1 MSAIKHIPQLM
12 QTECGLCCIAML
24 SRYYG
29 KYMDLN
35 DLRSYLNP
43 GRDGISFGKLV
54 EILEW
59 QDFECKTYKGNAE
72 ILEQIKVPIII
83 YWENKHY
90 AILEKV
96 KNDVFYVVDPALG
109 RIKYS
114 RSDFEKGFSKMFI
127 CAIPGEEFEKKK
139 REKSVWFSYL
149 AFINKPLLF
158 GIIMLSFIS
167 YFFTIVFNSF
177 IQNMI
182 DNTGIIKSMT
192 LWIIFGT
199 ISGYIMVILVNS
211 LMKVFFNTKLFS
223 DFSKSVYKHLTQIDY
238 AFFEMR
244 SFGNLSFSLESIS
257 MVKNLYAEKMVDFI
271 ISLGAMV
278 VLILYLGQYSF
289 TIAVM
294 LIVSAILVGLL
305 LRTMSNRVLMLNQ
318 LEISGLTKL
327 QEIQSEFI
335 YSIMNI
341 KISGIEDKVYDQWEK
356 QFDYTNE
363 KTKKRDLCQSYYAA
377 AGTLVQTVLPLIIL
391 FVLILFKEKI
401 GLTIGQIVAMYSI
414 VVMITS
420 YMVSV
425 FTTMNFFSLSEQY
438 LERVSDITSQKVEES
453 GDKVID
459 EIDNI
464 KMENVSY
471 RYNDTA
477 PYVIKELSLEIKQG
491 SKVAFVG
498 KSGAGKSTIAK
509 LILGLYKPNEGRI
522 LYNNIDMKEID
533 NKCIRGQCGMVPQDN
548 TLFNKTILENIT
560 MGRKDISLEQVK
572 EACRV
577 AEILDEIED
586 MPMKFNTVISDM
598 GMNVSGGQ
606 RQRIILARA
615 VVTQPDVLIFDEAT
629 SSLDSVNEQAIYN
642 NIYGKNCTR
651 IIIAHRLSTI
661 VDADCIY
668 VVKDGTIVECGKHD
682 ELIKM
687 QGEYSELYKAARLYN
702 FYR

>member
-1 MSAIKHIPQLM
+1 MSKIKHIPQLM

-29 KYMDLN
+29 KYTDLN
-35 DLRSYLNP
+35 DLRNYLNP
-43 GRDGISFGKLV
+43 GRDGISFGKLG

-59 QDFECKTYKGNAE
+59 QGFECKIYKGEAE
-72 ILEQIKVPIII
+72 ILKQIEVPVIV

-90 AILEKV
+90 VILEKV
-96 KNDVFYVVDPALG
+96 KNDIFYVVDPALG

-114 RSDFEKGFSKMFI
+114 RSDFEKGFSKLFI
-127 CAIPGEEFEKKK
+127 CAIPGENFEKKK
-139 REKSVWFSYL
+139 KEKSVWFSYL
-149 AFINKPLLF
+149 EFVNKPLLF
-158 GIIMLSFIS
+158 GIFVLSFIS
-167 YFFTIVFNSF
+167 YFFTIVFNGF

-182 DNTGIIKSMT
+182 DNTSVIKSMT
-192 LWIIFGT
+192 LWVIFGT
-199 ISGYIMVILVNS
+199 VLGYVMVILGNS
-211 LMKVFFNTKLFS
+211 LTKVIFNTRLFS

-271 ISLGAMV
+271 ISLGAMI
-278 VLILYLGQYSF
+278 VLILYLGRYSF
-289 TIAVM
+289 VIVGI
-294 LIVSAILVGLL
+294 LLVSAFLVGLL
-305 LRTMSNRVLMLNQ
+305 LKTMSNRVLTLNQ

-341 KISGIEDKVYDQWEK
+341 KISGIEDKVYRQWEK

-363 KTKKRDLCQSYYAA
+363 KTKKRDLCQSYYGT
-377 AGTLVQTVLPLIIL
+377 AGTLVQTVLPLVIL
-391 FVLILFKEKI
+391 FVLILIKNKV
-401 GLTIGQIVAMYSI
+401 GLTIGRIVAMYSI
-414 VVMITS
+414 VVMITT

-438 LERVSDITSQKVEES
+438 LERVSDITSQDVEES
-453 GDKVID
+453 GDKIIY

-477 PYVIKELSLEIKQG
+477 PYVIKDLSLEIKKG

-498 KSGAGKSTIAK
+498 KSGSGKSTIAK
-509 LILGLYKPNEGRI
+509 LILGLYKPTQGSI
-522 LYNNIDMKEID
+522 LYNNIDMKELD

-548 TLFNKTILENIT
+548 TLFNKSILENIT
-560 MGRKDISLEQVK
+560 MGREDISLEQVK
-572 EACRV
+572 EACKV
-577 AEILDEIED
+577 AEILDEIEA

-598 GMNVSGGQ
+598 GMNISGGQ

-615 VVTQPDVLIFDEAT
+615 IVTQPDVLIFDEAT
-629 SSLDSVNEQAIYN
+629 SSLDAVNEQAIYN

-661 VDADCIY
+661 ADADCIY
-668 VVKDGTIVECGKHD
+668 VVKNGTIVESGKHE
-682 ELIKM
+682 ELMQM
-687 QGEYSELYKAARLYN
+687 QGEYSELYKAVN
-702 FYR
+702 S